1 MDNLIIKI
9 GADKKKELR
18 EVFEHPERSKK
29 NTHTLFLDTSED
41 LYEILSP
48 RRLELLRYVI
58 KHQTERRTISEI
70 ADELKRKQEAV
81 SRDATLLTKYNLIQK
96 IKDNQ
101 RVYLEALYK
110 SLNIQLS
117 NA

>member
-9 GADKKKELR
+9 GADKKRELK
-18 EVFEHPERSKK
+18 EVFDHPEKSKK

-48 RRLELLRYVI
+48 KRLELLRYI
-58 KHQTERRTISEI
+58 IEHQTEKKTISEI

-96 IKDNQ
+96 IRDNQ
-101 RVYLEALYK
+101 KIYLEALYR
-110 SLNIQLS
+110 SLSIQLA
-117 NA
+117 NT